1 MAPEKILITGANG
14 QIGTVLAKALSEK
27 HGSDRILTTDLR
39 PATHALLPFA
49 ALDILDAD
57 RLEWL
62 IREHGITTIYHLAAI
77 LSAKGEQ
84 DPALAWQVNMD
95 GWFNVLEPARKYG
108 LKVFFP
114 STIAVFG
121 DHIPREGTPQ
131 HVPLQPTTVY
141 GISKVGGELL
151 GAYYHANYGVD
162 VRSLRY
168 PGIIGYESL
177 PGGGTTDYAVEIFHH
192 ALAEQRYTCFLS
204 AETRLPMMY
213 MADAVRATLMLME
226 APSENIRVRTAYNIA
241 GMSFSPEEI
250 AAAIQKHI
258 PDFQITYSPD
268 FRQKIAESWPASID
282 DTEARQ
288 DWGWR
293 PMYDLEAMTEDMI
306 KHLSIT
312 A

>member
-141 GISKVGGELL
+141 GIS
-151 GAYYHANYGVD
+151 
-162 VRSLRY
+162 
-168 PGIIGYESL
+168 
-177 PGGGTTDYAVEIFHH
+177 
-192 ALAEQRYTCFLS
+192 
-204 AETRLPMMY
+204 
-213 MADAVRATLMLME
+213 
-226 APSENIRVRTAYNIA
+226 
-241 GMSFSPEEI
+241 
-250 AAAIQKHI
+250 
-258 PDFQITYSPD
+258 
-268 FRQKIAESWPASID
+268 
-282 DTEARQ
+282 
-288 DWGWR
+288 
-293 PMYDLEAMTEDMI
+293 
-306 KHLSIT
+306 
-312 A
+312 